1 MARTATISDGQGL
14 GTISID
20 DAAPTLRI
28 TDVTANEGSL
38 GPTFF
43 TFTVSLTGSTALV
56 TTVDFATAN
65 GTTNPATSGA
75 AYTGSTDYITQTSTP
90 SFPAG
95 TTSQTVI
102 VQVCG
107 DTTFEANETF
117 FVNLSSAMNA
127 TFIDGQ
133 EWGPIPNDVFF
144 FLMMRHPP
152 TPTLFPSP
160 PPFLFFTVSLPG
172 STALVTTVD
181 FATANGT
188 TNPATGGAA
197 CTGSTDYI
205 SQTGTLTFPAGTTS
219 QTVIVQVCGDT
230 TFEANETDRKNVV

>member
-65 GTTNPATSGA
+65 GTTNPAT
-75 AYTGSTDYITQTSTP
+75 GS
-90 SFPAG
+90 
-95 TTSQTVI
+95 
-102 VQVCG
+102 
-107 DTTFEANETF
+107 
-117 FVNLSSAMNA
+117 
-127 TFIDGQ
+127 
-133 EWGPIPNDVFF
+133 
-144 FLMMRHPP
+144 
-152 TPTLFPSP
+152 
-160 PPFLFFTVSLPG
+160 
-172 STALVTTVD
+172 
-181 FATANGT
+181 
-188 TNPATGGAA
+188 AA

-230 TFEANETDRKNVV
+230 TFEANETFFVNLSSAMNATISDGQGLGTITNDDVSLMIPLPPRSTLFPYPAPFRSTFTVSLTGSTALVTTVDFA